1 MKKIIENSIVASN
14 LAKTILYST
23 EYRIMNQLSKS
34 FSLFVKPPY
43 QENDKELI
51 KYLREGVLKLHQED
65 AKNISDGFYPIEV
78 IRPKGPKAHI
88 KNLPHLMMDSLKISR
103 RRKFNLRK
111 DFDIEPEDAPD
122 YLKRNYHF
130 QTDGYFSE
138 ESAKLY
144 EHQVEVLFS
153 GTAGPMRR
161 MLIKLIK
168 EKVGSKKPLKI
179 LELGAGV
186 GSATLDFT
194 KAFEFSSYTV
204 TDVSEPYLN
213 AAKARFNNPKMEFV
227 QAAAEALP
235 FADKEFD
242 IVFSVYLFHELPQSI
257 RDKVLLESQR
267 VLKKGGVLGICDSLQ
282 KDDVPRL
289 NRVLENFPI
298 DYHEPF
304 YKGYTIWNLKS
315 ALNDIGFKNIQSEFK
330 LLSKYWVAEKE

>member
-1 MKKIIENSIVASN
+1 MRKILENSIVVSN

-43 QENDKELI
+43 QENDKDLV

-65 AKNISDGFYPIEV
+65 AKNIADGFYPIGV
-78 IRPKGPKAHI
+78 IKPKGPKEHL
-88 KNLPHLMMDSLKISR
+88 KNLPYLLIDSLKISR
-103 RRKFNLRK
+103 RRKFNIKK

-138 ESAKLY
+138 QSAKIY

-161 MLIKLIK
+161 MLIKMIK
-168 EKVGSKKPLKI
+168 EKISRDRPLKI

-186 GSATLDFT
+186 GSATLDYA
-194 KAFEFSSYTV
+194 KAFDFSSYTV
-204 TDVSEPYLN
+204 SDVSGPYLK
-213 AAKARFNNPKMEFV
+213 AAKERFNNPKMEFV
-227 QAAAEALP
+227 QTAAESLP
-235 FADKEFD
+235 FADEEFD
-242 IVFSVYLFHELPQSI
+242 MVFSVYLFHELPQAI
-257 RDKVLLESQR
+257 REKVLAESYR
-267 VLKKGGVLGICDSLQ
+267 VLKKKGILGICDSLQ
-282 KDDVPRL
+282 KNDVPKL

-304 YKGYTIWNLKS
+304 YKGYTIWNLNS
-315 ALNDIGFKNIQSEFK
+315 ALNAIGFRNVESQFK
-330 LLSKYWVAEKE
+330 LLSKYWVAEK